1 MTDQFIGEIRT
12 FGFNFAPVGWAACDG
27 QILPISQNT
36 ALFSLLGT
44 SYGGDGVTTFALPN
58 LQGIVALHIGQGSG
72 LTPYLIGES
81 VGSTAVTLTQ
91 QQIGAHSH
99 TLQARTGRGTQTTA
113 IPAAG
118 DALATSGDGAAYSSA
133 APNVTMSPSELTVTG
148 GSLPHNNVMPLLGF
162 TICIA
167 LVGIFPARG

>member
-12 FGFNFAPVGWAACDG
+12 FSFNFAPVGWAACDG

-44 SYGGDGVTTFALPN
+44 FYGGNGVSTFALPN
-58 LQGIVALHIGQGSG
+58 LQGTVALNQGQGPG
-72 LTPYLIGES
+72 LTAYS
-81 VGSTAVTLTQ
+81 VGETAGATGVTLTQ
-91 QQIGAHSH
+91 PQIGGHTHS
-99 TLQARTGRGTQTTA
+99 LLARTGRGTQTTA
-113 IPAAG
+113 IPASG
-118 DALATSGDGAAYSSA
+118 DALATSSDGEAYSSA

-148 GSLPHNNVMPLLGF
+148 GSLPHNNVMPSLGF

-167 LVGIFPARG
+167 LQGIFPARG